1 MSRVLLVNDNESI
14 MDRTAGMLEDM
25 GLEVHIAKSHKA
37 AIWICIARR
46 PSLAVVDI
54 EMRGGAGLEMISTIR
69 RTDKKLFI
77 LAVTRGG
84 QDDTLLRVAE
94 VCGANHHVIGPVS
107 EAKLFAA
114 IEAGRTSGFFQ
125 AGTQ

>member
-1 MSRVLLVNDNESI
+1 MSRVLLINDNESI
-14 MDRTAGMLEDM
+14 MDRTIGMLEDM
-25 GLEVHIAKSHKA
+25 GWEVHIAKSHKVA
-37 AIWICIARR
+37 LWTCIARR
-46 PSLAVVDI
+46 PSLAAVDI

-77 LAVTRGG
+77 LVVTRGS
-84 QDDTLLRVAE
+84 QDDTLLKVAE
-94 VCGANHHVIGPVS
+94 VCGANRHVIGPVS
-107 EAKLFAA
+107 AAKLFAA

>member
-1 MSRVLLVNDNESI
+1 MSRVLLINDNKPI

-25 GLEVHIAKSHKA
+25 GWEVHIANSQKA
-37 AIWICIARR
+37 ALSTCIARR

-54 EMRGGAGLEMISTIR
+54 QMRGGAGLEMISTIR

-77 LAVTRGG
+77 LAVTRGS

-107 EAKLFAA
+107 EAKLFVA
-114 IEAGRTSGFFQ
+114 IEAGRSSGFFQ

>member
-1 MSRVLLVNDNESI
+1 MGCVLLINDNESI
-14 MDRTAGMLEDM
+14 TNSTFGMLEGM
-25 GLEVHIAKSHKA
+25 GWKVYVASSRKA
-37 AIWICIARR
+37 ALGTCISRR

-54 EMRGGAGLEMISTIR
+54 EMGGGAGLEMISTIR

-77 LAVTRGG
+77 LAVTRGS
-84 QDDTLLRVAE
+84 QDDTLLRVAN
-94 VCGANHHVIGPVS
+94 VCGASHHVIGPVS

>member
-1 MSRVLLVNDNESI
+1 
-14 MDRTAGMLEDM
+14 M
-25 GLEVHIAKSHKA
+25 GWCVCAAALFNQPIAKGQGNLAIEVHIAKSHKA

-77 LAVTRGG
+77 LAVTRGS
-84 QDDTLLRVAE
+84 QDDTLLKVAE
-94 VCGANHHVIGPVS
+94 VCGASHHVIGPVS

>member
-1 MSRVLLVNDNESI
+1 MSRVLLINDNESI
-14 MDRTAGMLEDM
+14 RDRTTGVLEDM
-25 GLEVHIAKSHKA
+25 GWEVHIAKSHKVA
-37 AIWICIARR
+37 LWTCIARR

-69 RTDKKLFI
+69 RTGKKLFI
-77 LAVTRGG
+77 LAVTRGS
-84 QDDTLLRVAE
+84 QDDTLLKVAE
-94 VCGANHHVIGPVS
+94 VCGASHHVIGPVL

>member
-1 MSRVLLVNDNESI
+1 MSRVLLINDNQSI

-25 GLEVHIAKSHKA
+25 GWEVHIAKSRKA
-37 AIWICIARR
+37 ALWTCVARR
-46 PSLAVVDI
+46 PSLAIIDI

-69 RTDKKLFI
+69 RTDTKLFV
-77 LAVTRGG
+77 LAVTRGS

>member
-1 MSRVLLVNDNESI
+1 
-14 MDRTAGMLEDM
+14 M
-25 GLEVHIAKSHKA
+25 GWCDCAEALFDQLIVKGQGNLAIEVHIAKSDKTA
-37 AIWICIARR
+37 LWICIARR

-54 EMRGGAGLEMISTIR
+54 ETRGGAGLEMISTIR

-77 LAVTRGG
+77 LAVTRGS

-107 EAKLFAA
+107 EAKLFVA
-114 IEAGRTSGFFQ
+114 IEAGRSSGFFQ

>member
-1 MSRVLLVNDNESI
+1 
-14 MDRTAGMLEDM
+14 M
-25 GLEVHIAKSHKA
+25 GWCVCAAALFDQPIAKGQGNLAIQVHIAKSHEA

-54 EMRGGAGLEMISTIR
+54 EMRGGAGLELISAIR

-77 LAVTRGG
+77 LAVTRGS
-84 QDDTLLRVAE
+84 QDDALLRVAE